1 MYKILLNYYVH
12 ALKQL
17 DDYKDK
23 EFENI
28 TYSDIIDIYFEDG
41 KIYMSAPIGCNYKDI
56 PYPDYDNTIRV
67 TAELHI
73 NDDLSLTPIW
83 YITHDSQE

>member
-23 EFENI
+23 EFDVMEAISGIIENLN
-28 TYSDIIDIYFEDG
+28 SKKE
-41 KIYMSAPIGCNYKDI
+41 
-56 PYPDYDNTIRV
+56 
-67 TAELHI
+67 
-73 NDDLSLTPIW
+73 
-83 YITHDSQE
+83 